1 MRLWQYIL
9 AKWILVVITGTA
21 LSMIASLILMGT
33 GISYTLLFIG
43 AVFSSSLAMVVSL
56 LIGGLASNQISGI
69 AIMKVSNLVIFIIP
83 IAAIFVYN
91 PCQYFFYPFPN
102 YWMFRILRNIFIDT
116 SNIVDFWLSCG
127 ITLALSVIILIIL
140 LPFLKGRIQI
150 K

>member
-1 MRLWQYIL
+1 MRLWQYLL
-9 AKWILVVITGTA
+9 ARWILVVITGTA

-33 GISYTLLFIG
+33 GISYTLLIIG
-43 AVFSSSLAMVVSL
+43 TVFSSSLAMVVSL

-83 IAAIFVYN
+83 IAAIFIHDPY
-91 PCQYFFYPFPN
+91 QYFFYPFPN
-102 YWMFRILRNIFIDT
+102 YWMFRILRNIFIDPG
-116 SNIVDFWLSCG
+116 SKGDFWLSCG

-140 LPFLKGRIQI
+140 LPFLKRRIQI